1 MGRLWTEADSGVPAY
16 IDHNVDVASSLG
28 LVGGEADTWTNL
40 GSLGGVAT
48 AIGAGNRFEYVA
60 DAGDG
65 LPALR
70 SGGADQMLS
79 DSRIILVPGARI
91 LAIVRANNAGAGI
104 HRYLAQGQNGF
115 PENVTGLIARV
126 NEGIYEVTTEASN
139 PAIRTTTVYRPTGGI
154 GWLLIESSDLGF
166 ILNNGINYR
175 ISGHLGGEY
184 WNGDIARIV
193 MLHPDTSADDAARWR
208 GRLAWSR
215 NLQSGLPAD
224 DQFRNSPPMIG
235 GGASFEAGAGV
246 FDISGRRA
254 DILIG
259 HRLPAEGGS
268 LALAGMAS
276 SIRADRLLPAKPGSL
291 MLGGQ
296 AVLLRQER
304 RLAAAPGALAGVGG
318 SANLMHGHF
327 LSARSGAFEV
337 SPSAAALLVARKL
350 AADAG
355 AFEISASAI
364 STVQPGRLV
373 LAAGVGKFEATGRP
387 AALQL
392 RRRIVAGPAG
402 FILTGLPATIAKADR
417 VSLVGLPGS
426 FDLAGHAAVLRQG
439 RRLTASAGTIVV
451 RGQGVVLRAA
461 LRLSAAGAVITLTPR
476 SATLTIGEALP
487 PIVIPLGHRFV
498 IPVRQRS
505 FVLPR
510 RQRSYLIRKGTS
522 MATITKYAAEERQ
535 YQADWAADLNGQ
547 ALVGDI
553 EATAG
558 DPALLVD
565 RVTYNGSVMKFWL
578 AGGSPNAV
586 TTLQFRANTN
596 GGERLEWDVI
606 VTCM

>member
-28 LVGGEADTWTNL
+28 LVGGEADSWTNL

-79 DSRIILVPGARI
+79 ESRIIVVPGARI
-91 LAIVRANNAGAGI
+91 LAIVRANNAGSGI

-126 NEGIYEVTTEASN
+126 NEGVYEVSTEASN

-154 GWLLIESSDLGF
+154 GWLLVESSDLGF
-166 ILNNGINYR
+166 ILDNGINYR

-184 WNGDIARIV
+184 WDGDIARIV

-215 NLQSGLPAD
+215 NLQSGLPAG
-224 DQFRNSPPMIG
+224 DQYRNSPPMVG
-235 GGASFEAGAGV
+235 GGASLEAGPGV

-276 SIRADRLLPAKPGSL
+276 STRADRLLPAKPGSL
-291 MLGGQ
+291 MLSGQ
-296 AVLLRQER
+296 AVSLRQER
-304 RLAAAPGALAGVGG
+304 RMAAASGAFAGVGG
-318 SANLMHGHF
+318 GANLMHGHF
-327 LSARSGAFEV
+327 LSARTGTFEV
-337 SPSAAALLVARKL
+337 SPLAAALLVARKL

-355 AFEISASAI
+355 AFEISAAAI

-373 LAAGVGKFEATGRP
+373 LAAGIGRFEATGRP
-387 AALQL
+387 VALQL

-417 VSLVGLPGS
+417 VSLTALPGS
-426 FDLAGHAAVLRQG
+426 FDIAGNATSLRQE
-439 RRLTASAGTIVV
+439 RRLTADAGIIAI
-451 RGQGVVLRAA
+451 RGQTVVLRAA
-461 LRLSAAGAVITLTPR
+461 LRLSAAGAVIALAVR
-476 SATLTIGEALP
+476 SASLTIGQTLP
-487 PIVIPLGHRFV
+487 PIVIPAARKITLTTTGSR
-498 IPVRQRS
+498 RL
-505 FVLPR
+505 VLT
-510 RQRSYLIRKGTS
+510 STGTRHL
-522 MATITKYAAEERQ
+522 TI
-535 YQADWAADLNGQ
+535 
-547 ALVGDI
+547 
-553 EATAG
+553 
-558 DPALLVD
+558 
-565 RVTYNGSVMKFWL
+565 
-578 AGGSPNAV
+578 
-586 TTLQFRANTN
+586 
-596 GGERLEWDVI
+596 
-606 VTCM
+606 